1 MLSVEDVLRPK
12 IININGRRYRQLPIK
27 TIGQETNSYDD
38 LETYVE
44 EGKEIC
50 ENVYSRFF

>member
-1 MLSVEDVLRPK
+1 MLSVDDVLRPK

-27 TIGQETNSYDD
+27 TIGHETNSYDD

-44 EGKEIC
+44 EGKLFKLIH
-50 ENVYSRFF
+50 